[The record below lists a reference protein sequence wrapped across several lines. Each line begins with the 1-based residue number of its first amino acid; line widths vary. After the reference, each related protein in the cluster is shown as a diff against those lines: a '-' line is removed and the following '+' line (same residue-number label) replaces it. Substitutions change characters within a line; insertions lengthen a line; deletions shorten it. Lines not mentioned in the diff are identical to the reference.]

1 MKMMQRPHPSFDF
14 AVQLEALGDA
24 YRITFLQVE
33 SVACQWDVHVGSYF
47 AHVGEDA
54 LHPLDILSIDR
65 DGSPEEHQ
73 ERVQPGWAFF
83 RLTNNHDL
91 VVEQAAYLDR
101 YVAVGGVQAALIRQL

>member
-1 MKMMQRPHPSFDF
+1 MEP
-14 AVQLEALGDA
+14 
-24 YRITFLQVE
+24 
-33 SVACQWDVHVGSYF
+33 VACQWEVHGGSYV
-47 AHVGEDA
+47 AHAE
-54 LHPLDILSIDR
+54 PLIPIDILSIDR

-101 YVAVGGVQAALIRQL
+101 YVAVGVAQAALIPRMMNCVLPFAYYRIIGLEKE